1 MASDKK
7 TLATEGREQMAG
19 LRYSEIRNIISSS
32 SDVKFKDIIGD
43 IAGISPGS
51 YYNYTSE
58 NSDKY
63 GKVSLYTA
71 KNLSE
76 YFKLPLGIF
85 DCSEEFTDEAKLKIA
100 NIISSKYKLNSEVK
114 NKPELLPDDLMY
126 KLEYASKMEDK
137 EKENI
142 IKESLERYFIY
153 PFMSK
158 NHVINYFYLLNKY
171 NDANRRVRGRQDKT
185 DNLNQDRSF
194 MYCLA
199 YEDVIMEYV
208 RDGEVL
214 TFDNGIK
221 FEWPNELKYYS
232 HDTYPTFIEMVLS
245 TYNNQYDYC
254 VGDYDCLDNLSDT
267 AYADDETEVLAKA
280 RSIYRDSSV
289 IKNIEWYKNLLEIK
303 ENKFNEIPAKKYS
316 KNDFLNSDMFNQF
329 ESNNKKMM
337 LLLLEKLTTKGVDF
351 YIEARL
357 NNIFTIYASENVGN
371 KLAII
376 GVYKNE
382 IKTTVIYEDYY
393 DSYYNIEMIDDY
405 WIDKIVARYNNAPKY
420 KNAKYDWNKEVF
432 IYDEK

>member
-7 TLATEGREQMAG
+7 TLATEGREQIAG

-58 NSDKY
+58 NSPKY
-63 GKVSLYTA
+63 GRVSLYTA

-85 DCSEEFTDEAKLKIA
+85 DCSQEFTDEAKLKIA
-100 NIISSKYKLNSEVK
+100 NIISSKYKLNSDVK
-114 NKPELLPDDLMY
+114 NKSELLSDALMN

-185 DNLNQDRSF
+185 DNLNQDRAF

-199 YEDVIMEYV
+199 YEDVIMEYI

-221 FEWPNELKYYS
+221 FEWSNELKYYS

-245 TYNNQYDYC
+245 KYSRQYYYSVD
-254 VGDYDCLDNLSDT
+254 DYDCVDL
-267 AYADDETEVLAKA
+267 ADFEYSEDENEVLVKA
-280 RSIYRDSSV
+280 RAVYRDSST

-303 ENKFNEIPAKKYS
+303 ENGFNEISTKKYS

-337 LLLLEKLTTKGVDF
+337 LLMFEKLTNKGVDF
-351 YIEARL
+351 YIEAKL
-357 NNIFTIYASENVGN
+357 NNILTIYASENVGN

-382 IKTTVIYEDYY
+382 IRTTVIYEDYY

-405 WIDKIVARYNNAPKY
+405 WIDKIVARYNNPPKY
-420 KNAKYDWNKEVF
+420 KNAKYDWNNEVF